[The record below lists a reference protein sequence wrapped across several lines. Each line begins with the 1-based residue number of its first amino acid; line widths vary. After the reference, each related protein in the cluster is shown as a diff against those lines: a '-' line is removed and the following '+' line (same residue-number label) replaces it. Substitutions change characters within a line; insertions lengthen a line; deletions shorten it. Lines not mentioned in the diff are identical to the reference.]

1 LKTSRPHGS
10 WSTRKIA
17 VSIVLETQRLIARRW
32 EEGDAAVAA
41 AIYAKPEVMRFIP
54 GGVWDLERTRTILA
68 RMRKIEDRQGFG
80 FYPLVHKESGALAG
94 HAGLGH
100 LEGGDEIEVAYILD
114 VPYWGR
120 GLATEAARAFLAA
133 GFKRHA
139 LTRIVAVAFPEHR
152 ASIAVMQH
160 CDMRPCGLAR
170 HFGREVAKYEAL
182 SK

>member
-1 LKTSRPHGS
+1 M
-10 WSTRKIA
+10 
-17 VSIVLETQRLIARRW
+17 SIVLETQRLIARRW
-32 EEGDAAVAA
+32 EDGDAAVAA

-68 RMRKIEDRQGFG
+68 RMRELEERQGFG
-80 FYPLVHKESGALAG
+80 FYPLVHKETGALAG

-139 LTRIVAVAFPEHR
+139 LTRIVAVAFPEIEPR
-152 ASIAVMQH
+152 SPLCNTATCGPAVS
-160 CDMRPCGLAR
+160 RGTSAVRLPSTRL
-170 HFGREVAKYEAL
+170 
-182 SK
+182 

>member
-1 LKTSRPHGS
+1 
-10 WSTRKIA
+10 

-32 EEGDAAVAA
+32 EDGDAAVAA

-54 GGVWDLERTRTILA
+54 GGVWDLERTRTILV
-68 RMRKIEDRQGFG
+68 RMRELEERQGFG
-80 FYPLVHKESGALAG
+80 FYPLVHKETGALAG

-139 LTRIVAVAFPEHR
+139 LTRIVAVAFPENR

>member
-120 GLATEAARAFLAA
+120 GLATEAARAFLAT

-139 LTRIVAVAFPEHR
+139 LTRIVAVAFPENR